1 MNNIPDLPIAS
12 LPIPILVCDGS
23 GVIIS
28 ANERAQLLFASP
40 LLHMQIDDLLDFKKA
55 DVLGCSSFSEAARIV
70 LSRNA
75 DLNSIN
81 IPFKKPPTS
90 YLCLCLSR
98 LEQDSQDR
106 ITVCIQDISDYQNHI
121 KTFKYQQN
129 LLDNIVATS
138 NDALVVFDGS
148 GFIELFNPTAE
159 KLFGLSAAEAI
170 MGDIYHLFNAESH
183 AAVAE
188 VLDELK
194 NSTPEQTSWFFEN
207 LATHDANGTVFPS
220 SVSFSRSHKNTDALF
235 FMVVADKSLF
245 HAFINSVDDA
255 YIKTDDKGHI
265 IDLNKKAET
274 IFASGRMELLG
285 KPIGFLGIT
294 KLSSSDVIR
303 DVSVLTSISSEEDFT
318 VTNRRGD
325 ELNLNLTAWPQVIN
339 NTQLNNIII
348 KDVSQKKIA
357 EKQLII
363 SAYTDSLTKLAN
375 RERFHQEL
383 SAQVE
388 KSRSTGSAFALLVID
403 LDKFKEVNDG
413 YGHDYGDRLLKMAA
427 KRLTSCVRE
436 NDLVSRMGGDE
447 FTVIVRKIHNE
458 TDAVKVVERILK
470 SFRKDFAIK
479 EKRLSVSSS
488 IGIAIFPDDAITEEK
503 LLKSADMAMYAAK
516 KSGRDTYSRFNHDLH
531 KSHDRR
537 KLLERSLAKAMENN
551 ELSLHFQPKISY
563 SKKQIVGFEALLRWH
578 NPELGFVSPMEFIP
592 IAEETGQIISMTRWI
607 LANALRTVKDLSNTQ
622 PDFSNKLTIAVNI
635 SPDHFKHDL
644 SGDLRKALQDEAFD
658 SQLLEIEITES
669 TLLER
674 SGDVVDTL
682 NAISALGV
690 QISIDDFGTG
700 YSSLQYLKY
709 FRLNTLKIDRSFVR
723 DIHTDQHNIFIVESI
738 ISIAKRMNL
747 NLVAEGVESMKEI
760 RHLAKLG
767 CDIFQGFY
775 YSKPLPAVDIPQF
788 LQAFQAKNKKR

>member
-1 MNNIPDLPIAS
+1 MNNIPVLPIAD

-40 LLHMQIDDLLDFKKA
+40 LLHMQMDELLDFKKA
-55 DVLGCSSFSEAARIV
+55 DVLGCSSFSEAARMV
-70 LSRNA
+70 LNRSA
-75 DLNSIN
+75 DLNSLN

-90 YLCLCLSR
+90 YLCLYLSG
-98 LEQDSQDR
+98 LEQDR
-106 ITVCIQDISDYQNHI
+106 ISVCIQDISDYQNHI

-170 MGDIYHLFNAESH
+170 MGDIYDLFNAESH
-183 AAVAE
+183 TAVAE
-188 VLDELK
+188 VLADLK

-207 LATHDANGTVFPS
+207 LATHHTNGTVFPS
-220 SVSFSRSHKNTDALF
+220 SISFSRSHKNADALF
-235 FMVVADKSLF
+235 FMIVADKSLF

-255 YIKTDDKGHI
+255 YIKTDDKGRI
-265 IDLNKKAET
+265 IDLNKKAEA
-274 IFASGRMELLG
+274 IFANGRTELLG

-294 KLSSSDVIR
+294 KTSSSDVIQ
-303 DVSVLTSISSEEDFT
+303 DVSVLTSINSEEDFT
-318 VTNRRGD
+318 ITNRRGD

-348 KDVSQKKIA
+348 KDVSQKKNA
-357 EKQLII
+357 EKQLRI

-388 KSRSTGSAFALLVID
+388 KSRSSGSAFALLVID

-427 KRLTSCVRE
+427 KRLISCVRE

-488 IGIAIFPDDAITEEK
+488 IGIAIFPDDATTEEK

-516 KSGRDTYSRFNHDLH
+516 KVGRDTYSRFNHDLH

-563 SKKQIVGFEALLRWH
+563 SKKQVVGFEALLRWH

-607 LANALRTVKDLSNTQ
+607 LANALHTVKDLSNAQ
-622 PDFSNKLTIAVNI
+622 PDLSNKLTIAVNI

-738 ISIAKRMNL
+738 IAMAKRMNL

-760 RHLAKLG
+760 RHLATLG

-775 YSKPLPAVDIPQF
+775 YSKPLPAADIPQF
-788 LQAFQAKNKKR
+788 LQGFQVKNKKR